1 MGSFPE
7 TYNDPK
13 MFWSQ
18 STELSFFFSS
28 TEFLGFKQAINQSL
42 FLLTLAQ
49 KYITIMK
56 ILEVEIRVLAAW
68 NNHGVSGARQP
79 VDISI
84 K

>member
-1 MGSFPE
+1 MIRKSFGLRVL
-7 TYNDPK
+7 D
-13 MFWSQ
+13 SA
-18 STELSFFFSS
+18 FFGS
-28 TEFLGFKQAINQSL
+28 TEFLGFMQAINQSL
-42 FLLTLAQ
+42 LIFLLTLAQ

>member
-7 TYNDPK
+7 TK
-13 MFWSQ
+13 
-18 STELSFFFSS
+18 SFGLRVLGSAFFSS

-42 FLLTLAQ
+42 FVLTLAQ

-68 NNHGVSGARQP
+68 NNHGVSRARQP

>member
-1 MGSFPE
+1 MIRKSFGLRVL
-7 TYNDPK
+7 D
-13 MFWSQ
+13 SA
-18 STELSFFFSS
+18 FFSS
-28 TEFLGFKQAINQSL
+28 TEFLGFTQAINQSL
-42 FLLTLAQ
+42 LIFLLTLAQ

>member
-1 MGSFPE
+1 MIRKSFGLRVL
-7 TYNDPK
+7 D
-13 MFWSQ
+13 SA
-18 STELSFFFSS
+18 FFSS
-28 TEFLGFKQAINQSL
+28 TEFLGFTQAINQSL
-42 FLLTLAQ
+42 LIFLLTLAQ

-79 VDISI
+79 VDDISI